1 MAASVYIHLNPVKA
15 GLVSTPD
22 AYRWSSVR
30 LYCEED
36 APKAFVDPRFALNV
50 LSANREG
57 AKEIYRD
64 LLNRGKQVETTQ
76 VFEQEDVI
84 DRFRASLAGLFPAL
98 FRRMVSRNRTME
110 AAGLELLSTEALDEQ
125 IDNLKGSSFTRD
137 PETRL
142 AKKFLV
148 EQLIS
153 RGYKRGEIAERLG
166 VSRKTVYNILMKG

>member
-1 MAASVYIHLNPVKA
+1 MYIHLNPVKA
-15 GLVSTPD
+15 GLVSKAE

-30 LYCEED
+30 LYCDED
-36 APKAFVDPRFALNV
+36 APQAFVDHRFVLNV
-50 LSANREG
+50 LAPNWEG
-57 AKEIYRD
+57 AKDIYRD
-64 LLNRGKQVETTQ
+64 LLNRGKQVETEQ

-84 DRFRASLAGLFPAL
+84 DRFRSSLAGLFPAL
-98 FRRMVSRNRTME
+98 FRRMISRNRTME
-110 AAGLELLSTEALDEQ
+110 GAGLELLSTEALDER
-125 IDNLKGSSFTRD
+125 IDNLKDNFFTRD

-166 VSRKTVYNILMKG
+166 VSRKTVYNILKKG